1 MRAPLSSASIAEI
14 STASVVRT
22 SSCMV
27 SSAAV
32 LAQAAPVP
40 VSTGRL

>member
-22 SSCMV
+22 SSRMIN
-27 SSAAV
+27 SAVAT
-32 LAQAAPVP
+32 AQVVRGVAE
-40 VSTGRL
+40 TNL